1 MSTPTLNQQQKPSN
15 PQLWKS
21 ISQKYKQA
29 SRGGEAGKWTPRKLA
44 LALRRYEKEGGK
56 WEDDKRGDNGISK

>member
-1 MSTPTLNQQQKPSN
+1 MSTPTLNKQQKPSN

-21 ISQKYKQA
+21 IREKYKQA
-29 SRGGEAGKWTPRKLA
+29 TRGGEAGKWTPRKLA

-56 WEDDKRGDNGISK
+56 WEDSKRGANGDS